1 MKIETQRRND
11 KCVMENVLQSNLSTS
26 KRIQVKAC
34 RLYVRVVYLS
44 DIIEPDSR
52 TADITFYSGKRPA

>member
-52 TADITFYSGKRPA
+52 TADITFYSGKGPA